1 MQEWTNPLHQEQSRQ
16 QDWQLNG
23 LSGASSSQIQQ
34 FQDFLLRANK
44 YSCLQMSGDTASSN
58 RKVILV
64 EDFPNQF
71 YRQPSSLH
79 DVLRRFVR
87 TSRCPLVFIVSDSVN
102 ADSSSRRLFP
112 RDVQEELHITN
123 ISFNPVAPTAMTKV
137 LSRIAAVEVE
147 RSGGRLSAPE
157 LPLLER
163 LCSGSSGDIRS
174 AINSL
179 QFSCIPDLSLERSL
193 LKTLK
198 DKSSQ
203 TSTGKS
209 RTKAKSKRR
218 AATEEVGQAI
228 GGKDA
233 SLFLFRA
240 LGKILHCKR
249 AEAETA
255 AAQGPRLPAH
265 LSEHHREP
273 LLLEPELVVER
284 SHMSSDL
291 FSLYLHQNYLDF
303 FCEAEDVDRASQYL
317 SDADLLSSDWTSR
330 SVMCDYSSSVATR
343 GLLHSNSQQ
352 VTVGFR
358 PLHKPH
364 WLHVHKKYRGNC
376 LAAQALFRNYCLTP
390 VGLQTELLPYLA
402 KLSNPMRNQ
411 AQIDLIQDLGQLCLR
426 RRPDRLKLEA
436 VADKEWGPA
445 PEDSEEEE
453 TPTEEGL
460 TSSQS
465 QPSSTQALLQSEELL
480 IEEYDTD

>member
-1 MQEWTNPLHQEQSRQ
+1 M
-16 QDWQLNG
+16 NG
-23 LSGASSSQIQQ
+23 LSMLQGSQLQQ

-44 YSCLQMSGDTASSN
+44 YSCLQMSGDTIGSH

-71 YRQPSSLH
+71 YRQPGSLH
-79 DVLRRFVR
+79 DILRRFVR
-87 TSRCPLVFIVSDSVN
+87 TSRCPLVFIVSDSVS

-112 RDVQEELHITN
+112 RDVQEELCIHN
-123 ISFNPVAPTAMTKV
+123 ISFNPVAPTTMMKV
-137 LSRIAAVEVE
+137 LSRISALEVE
-147 RSGGRLSAPE
+147 MSGGRLLVPDH
-157 LPLLER
+157 PLLEK

-179 QFSCIPDLSLERSL
+179 QFSCVPDLSLERSL
-193 LKTLK
+193 LKSFK
-198 DKSSQ
+198 ERSSQ
-203 TSTGKS
+203 MSAGKGC
-209 RTKAKSKRR
+209 TKANRGKSKRKTT
-218 AATEEVGQAI
+218 AEEEEQAI

-249 AEAETA
+249 GLPEGTEAVTA
-255 AAQGPRLPAH
+255 AAQEASLPAH
-265 LSEHHREP
+265 LSEHQREP
-273 LLLEPELVVER
+273 LLLDPELVVER
-284 SHMSSDL
+284 SHMSADL

-317 SDADLLSSDWTSR
+317 SDADLLCANWTTR
-330 SVMCDYSSSVATR
+330 SLMCDYSSSVATR

-364 WLHVHKKYRGNC
+364 WLDVHKKYRGNC
-376 LAAQALFRNYCLTP
+376 LAVQALFRNYCLTP

-411 AQIDLIQDLGQLCLR
+411 AQIDLIQDVGQLCLR
-426 RRPDRLKLEA
+426 RRPDRFKLEA
-436 VADKEWGPA
+436 VADKEWGQT

-453 TPTEEGL
+453 VPNEEGL
-460 TSSQS
+460 SSSQS
-465 QPSSTQALLQSEELL
+465 QPSSTQALLQAEELL